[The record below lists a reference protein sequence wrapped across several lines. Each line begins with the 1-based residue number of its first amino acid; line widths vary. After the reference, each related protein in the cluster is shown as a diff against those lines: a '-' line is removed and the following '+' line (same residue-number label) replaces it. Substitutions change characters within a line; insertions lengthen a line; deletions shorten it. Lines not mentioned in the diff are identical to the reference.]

1 MKKFFLSLVAAIV
14 AATATY
20 AQSSLVATLS
30 HNGETTQFYGENAL
44 IESHAAAADGDVITL
59 SSGTFSATTVTKCI
73 TLRGAGMFGNS
84 NTQVL
89 PTNIV
94 GNMTIN
100 IPVDAEGRLI
110 IEGLC
115 LQGSVILSG
124 TLTNPLFE
132 KTIFLGSVSYDSY
145 NFPTVITP
153 TYIHCFAKE
162 SVFNRANN
170 TFINCV
176 LGEVS
181 SYGGYY
187 NTYENC
193 VVITGQSS
201 AWQYVK
207 NQAFKNCILV
217 STTSS
222 TTYGLDSSCSAYNC
236 LAIYNGSLTSSYFG
250 PNHIF
255 DSVGNS
261 TNTEIKDNGSSVF
274 KTYTGTFTDSETFE
288 LKDEAAST
296 YLGHDGTQVGIYGG
310 TAPFDPTPSNP
321 QVTKFEVNSGTAN
334 GKLTVKINVE

>member
-30 HNGETTQFYGENAL
+30 HNGETTQFYGANAL
-44 IESHAAAADGDVITL
+44 VESHEAAADGDVITL

-89 PTNIV
+89 PTTIS
-94 GNMTIN
+94 GIMTFGISA
-100 IPVDAEGRLI
+100 DAEGRLI

-115 LQGSVILSG
+115 FNNDVYFTG
-124 TLTNPLFE
+124 TLKNPLFE
-132 KTIFLGSVSYDSY
+132 KTIFQSSVRY
-145 NFPTVITP
+145 NVNNLPTVITP
-153 TYIHCFAKE
+153 TYIHCFAKS
-162 SVFNRANN
+162 SVYNKTNN

-176 LGEVS
+176 LGFLS
-181 SYGGYY
+181 CDDNYY

-193 VVITGQSS
+193 VVITNQSP
-201 AWQYVK
+201 AWSYVK

-217 STTSS
+217 STDSGTS
-222 TTYGLDSSCSAYNC
+222 YGLDSSCSAYNC
-236 LAIYNGSLTSSYFG
+236 LAIYNGLLYSGAY
-250 PNHIF
+250 IF
-255 DSVGNS
+255 KSVGNN

>member
-30 HNGETTQFYGENAL
+30 HNGETTQVYGANAL
-44 IESHAAAADGDVITL
+44 VESHEAAADGDVITL

-89 PTNIV
+89 PTTIS
-94 GNMTIN
+94 GTMTFGISA
-100 IPVDAEGRLI
+100 DAEGRLI

-115 LQGSVILSG
+115 FNNDVYFTG
-124 TLTNPLFE
+124 TLKNPLFE
-132 KTIFLGSVSYDSY
+132 KTIFQNSVRY
-145 NFPTVITP
+145 NVNNLPTVITP
-153 TYIHCFAKE
+153 TYIHCFAKS
-162 SVFNRANN
+162 SVYNKANN

-181 SYGGYY
+181 SYDGYY

-201 AWQYVK
+201 GWQYVK

-217 STTSS
+217 STSDHQIDA
-222 TTYGLDSSCSAYNC
+222 LESSCSAYNC
-236 LAIYNGSLTSSYFG
+236 LAIYNGAPSSWSR
-250 PNHIF
+250 IF
-255 DSVGNS
+255 YHVGNN
-261 TNTEIKDNGSSVF
+261 TNTEIQDNGSSVF

-321 QVTKFEVNSGTAN
+321 QVTKFEVDSSTAN

>member
-14 AATATY
+14 ATTATY

-30 HNGETTQFYGENAL
+30 HNGETTQFYGANAL
-44 IESHAAAADGDVITL
+44 VESHEAAADGDVITL

-89 PTNIV
+89 PTTIS
-94 GNMTIN
+94 GIMTFGISA
-100 IPVDAEGRLI
+100 DAEGRLI

-115 LQGSVILSG
+115 FNNDVYFTG
-124 TLTNPLFE
+124 TLKNPLFE
-132 KTIFLGSVSYDSY
+132 KTIFQNSVRY
-145 NFPTVITP
+145 NVNNLPTVITP
-153 TYIHCFAKE
+153 TYIHCFAKS
-162 SVFNRANN
+162 SVYAKANN

-176 LGEVS
+176 LGSVS
-181 SYGGYY
+181 SDDGYY

-193 VVITGQSS
+193 VVITRDTYG
-201 AWQYVK
+201 WRNIN

-217 STTSS
+217 STSGS
-222 TTYGLDSSCSAYNC
+222 QIDALESSCSAYNC
-236 LAIYNGSLTSSYFG
+236 LAIYNGAPASWSR
-250 PNHIF
+250 IF
-255 DSVGNS
+255 YHVGNN
-261 TNTEIKDNGSSVF
+261 TNTEIQDNGSSVF